1 MRLKLAEIEE
11 GGTRLFVPK
20 ESIEREVPPTAPVFF
35 NPAASVN
42 RDVSVAITEALTGV
56 TFCDGLAGT
65 GARGLRIA
73 KEVSRKMDVT
83 LVDFN
88 RDALE
93 VAEKSGRANGVL
105 GRCRF
110 ICGEARAFLNSRYG
124 RGERFDF
131 LDIDPFG
138 SPAPFLQAMV
148 AATADGGVVSATATD
163 TAALCGVYPSVSRRR
178 YSATSLNNSFHHET
192 GARIL
197 LNAIRRH
204 AAATDRG
211 VVPMAAH
218 STKHYIRVYARVEDG
233 PKRADEALDRE
244 GYVTVC
250 SRCNHV
256 AGAAFPARTCDMC
269 GGRLRWAGPLWVG
282 RLTDRDVLGKAKEA
296 ALDRGFRDAAGIL
309 DSLSSVD
316 SFPPWSFS
324 LEEICSRLGVA
335 TVSGAKVGA
344 FLRDAGFA
352 SGRQPFEKTGLKTDA
367 PYSVVVDAVRNSA
380 G

>member
-1 MRLKLAEIEE
+1 MKLVEITE
-11 GGTRLFVPK
+11 GGTRLCVPRD
-20 ESIEREVPPTAPVFF
+20 SIERQVPATSPVFF

-42 RDVSVAITEALTGV
+42 RDVSVAITEAAGGA
-56 TFCDGLAGT
+56 TFCDALAAT

-73 KEVSRKMDVT
+73 KEVSRRMEVT

-93 VAEKSGRANGVL
+93 VAEKSARANGVL

-110 ICGEARAFLNSRYG
+110 VCSEARTFLSSRYG
-124 RGERFDF
+124 RGKRFDF
-131 LDIDPFG
+131 VDIDPFG

-163 TAALCGVYPSVSRRR
+163 TAALCGVCPSVCRRR

-197 LNAIRRH
+197 LNSIRRH
-204 AAATDRG
+204 AAAVERG
-211 VVPMAAH
+211 IVPVAAH
-218 STKHYIRVYARVEDG
+218 STKHYIRVYARIEDG
-233 PKRADEALDRE
+233 AKKADETLDRE

-250 SRCNHV
+250 SKCNNA
-256 AGAAFPARTCDMC
+256 AGASFPARACDRC

-282 RLTDRDVLGKAKEA
+282 RLTDRRVLEKAKEV
-296 ALDRGFRDAAGIL
+296 ALVRGFREAARIL

-316 SFPPWSFS
+316 FFPPWSFS
-324 LEEICSRLGVA
+324 LEEICSRLGMA
-335 TVSGAKVGA
+335 TVPGARVGIL
-344 FLRDAGFA
+344 LREAGFV

-367 PYSVVVDAVRNSA
+367 PYSAVVDAVKNS

>member
-1 MRLKLAEIEE
+1 MTE
-11 GGTRLFVPK
+11 GGTKLLVPS
-20 ESIEREVPPTAPVFF
+20 ESIEREVPPISPVFF

-42 RDVSVAITEALTGV
+42 RDVSVAITEAAAGAS
-56 TFCDGLAGT
+56 FCDGLAGI

-73 KEVSRKMDVT
+73 KEVSREMDVT

-88 RDALE
+88 GDALK
-93 VAEKSGRANGVL
+93 VAKKAARANGVL
-105 GRCRF
+105 RQCTF
-110 ICGEARAFLNSRYG
+110 ICEEARTFLNSRYG

-131 LDIDPFG
+131 VDIDPFG
-138 SPAPFLQAMV
+138 SPSPFLQAMV
-148 AATADGGVVSATATD
+148 AATAGGGVVSATATD
-163 TAALCGVYPSVSRRR
+163 TAALCGVYPLVSRRR
-178 YSATSLNNSFHHET
+178 YGATSLNNSFHHET

-211 VVPMAAH
+211 VVPIAAH
-218 STKHYIRVYARVEDG
+218 STKHYIRVYARIEDG
-233 PKRADEALDRE
+233 AKRADEALDCE

-250 SRCNHV
+250 SKCSH
-256 AGAAFPARTCDMC
+256 AAAAAFPGDACDRC
-269 GGRLRWAGPLWVG
+269 GGGLRWAGPLWVG
-282 RLTDRDVLGKAKEA
+282 TLTDRDVLGRAKEA
-296 ALDRGFRDAAGIL
+296 AIRRGFREAARTL
-309 DSLSSVD
+309 DSLSSVN

-335 TVSGAKVGA
+335 TVSGAKVGT

-367 PYSVVVDAVRNSA
+367 PYSAVVDAVRSLT

>member
-1 MRLKLAEIEE
+1 MRFKLTEIRE
-11 GGTRLFVPK
+11 GGTRLLVPL
-20 ESIEREVPPTAPVFF
+20 ESIEREVPPTVPAFF

-42 RDVSVAITEALTGV
+42 RDVSVAITEAARGAA
-56 TFCDGLAGT
+56 FCDGLAGT

-73 KEVSRKMDVT
+73 KEVTRKMDVT

-93 VAEKSGRANGVL
+93 VAEKSARSNGVL
-105 GRCRF
+105 RRCRF
-110 ICGEARAFLNSRYG
+110 VCEEARTFLNSRYG

-131 LDIDPFG
+131 VDIDPFG

-148 AATADGGVVSATATD
+148 AATANGGVVSATATD

-204 AAATDRG
+204 AAAVDKG

-218 STKHYIRVYARVEDG
+218 STKHYIRVYARIEDG
-233 PKRADEALDRE
+233 PKKADEAVKGE

-250 SRCNHV
+250 SKCSHV
-256 AGAAFPARTCDMC
+256 TAAAFPARACDEC
-269 GGRLRWAGPLWVG
+269 GGTLLWAGPLWVG
-282 RLTDRDVLGKAKEA
+282 KLADGDVLGKAKEVAIRRRFREA
-296 ALDRGFRDAAGIL
+296 ARIL

-367 PYSVVVDAVRNSA
+367 PYSAVVDAVRNST

>member
-1 MRLKLAEIEE
+1 MQLKLAEITE
-11 GGTRLFVPK
+11 GGTRLCVPRD
-20 ESIEREVPPTAPVFF
+20 SVERQVPPTSPVFF

-42 RDVSVAITEALTGV
+42 RDVSVAITEAAEGA
-56 TFCDGLAGT
+56 TFCDALAGT

-73 KEVSRKMDVT
+73 NEVPRRMEVT

-93 VAEKSGRANGVL
+93 VAEKSARVNGIL
-105 GRCRF
+105 RRCRF
-110 ICGEARAFLNSRYG
+110 VCSEASNLLSSRYG
-124 RGERFDF
+124 RGKRFDF
-131 LDIDPFG
+131 VDIDPFG

-163 TAALCGVYPSVSRRR
+163 TAALCGVYPLVCRRR

-197 LNAIRRH
+197 LNAIRRY
-204 AAATDRG
+204 AAAVDKG
-211 VVPMAAH
+211 IVPVAAH
-218 STKHYIRVYARVEDG
+218 STKHYIRVYARIEDG
-233 PKRADEALDRE
+233 ARKADETLDCE

-250 SRCNHV
+250 SKCNNV
-256 AGAAFPARTCDMC
+256 SGASFPSRACDRC
-269 GGRLRWAGPLWVG
+269 GGRLKWAGPLWVG
-282 RLTDRDVLGKAKEA
+282 RLTDGKVLGKAREV
-296 ALDRGFRDAAGIL
+296 ALGRGFREAARIL

-324 LEEICSRLGVA
+324 LEEICSRLGMA
-335 TVSGAKVGA
+335 TVSGARVGVL
-344 FLRDAGFA
+344 LRGSGFVP
-352 SGRQPFEKTGLKTDA
+352 GRQPFEKTGLKTDA
-367 PYSVVVDAVRNSA
+367 PYSAVADAVKNS